1 MRRLRRSTLQ
11 VVTRHADVWGVT
23 EHEQMPTYRRIGTI
37 FVERGLITEA
47 QLAVALTEQRDFG
60 RPLGEICVERFGLD
74 RLHLAD
80 ALASQW
86 DEMRA
91 VPDDGQLRFTPASDQ
106 GATAEGV
113 SEEDELRVLLE
124 EAQAARTELESKT
137 DELGQRLAALEALV
151 ADVSDAL
158 AEIRPTEK
166 PGRLARPKRRAAP
179 RPEAAVPAR
188 ATRNGS

>member
-1 MRRLRRSTLQ
+1 
-11 VVTRHADVWGVT
+11 VT
-23 EHEQMPTYRRIGTI
+23 EHEQLPTYRRIGTI

-47 QLAVALTEQRDFG
+47 ELAVALTEQREHG

-80 ALASQW
+80 ALARQW

-91 VPDDGQLRFTPASDQ
+91 VQVDPQIRFTP
-106 GATAEGV
+106 GAEQDARTGV
-113 SEEDELRVLLE
+113 IADEAELRTLLE

-151 ADVSDAL
+151 ADVSTAL
-158 AEIRPTEK
+158 AEIRPAEQPVRTS
-166 PGRLARPKRRAAP
+166 RPKRRAA
-179 RPEAAVPAR
+179 RSETSASAR
-188 ATRNGS
+188 GAR

>member
-1 MRRLRRSTLQ
+1 
-11 VVTRHADVWGVT
+11 VT
-23 EHEQMPTYRRIGTI
+23 EHEQLPTYRRIGTI

-47 QLAVALTEQRDFG
+47 QLAVALTEQQERG

-80 ALASQW
+80 VLASQW

-91 VPDDGQLRFTPASDQ
+91 VPVDSQIRVTPSAGQAATI
-106 GATAEGV
+106 GVTAE
-113 SEEDELRVLLE
+113 EAELRTLLE

-151 ADVSDAL
+151 ADVSNAL
-158 AEIRPTEK
+158 AEIRPAEQPVRTS
-166 PGRLARPKRRAAP
+166 RPKRRAA
-179 RPEAAVPAR
+179 RSETPASAR
-188 ATRNGS
+188 GAR